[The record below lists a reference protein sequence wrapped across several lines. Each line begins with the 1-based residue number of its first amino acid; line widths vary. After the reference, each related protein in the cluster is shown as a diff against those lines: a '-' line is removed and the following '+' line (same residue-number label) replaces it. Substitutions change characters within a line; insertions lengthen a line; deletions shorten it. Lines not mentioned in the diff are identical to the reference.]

1 MKSWL
6 GLVVAP
12 TVALAAQSA
21 MYALVT
27 PSCGHEVRVTIH
39 LVALVALLVAAG
51 LAVLAFGESSLRRGA
66 QPAATDEGPQRT
78 VPRRFLADCAAAV
91 AALSCL
97 VILGMWFAVWVLSP
111 CDLF

>member
-39 LVALVALLVAAG
+39 LVAALALLVAAG
-51 LAVLAFGESSLRRGA
+51 LTVLAFRESSLGRGA
-66 QPAATDEGPQRT
+66 RSAPADEGLQPA

-97 VILGMWFAVWVLSP
+97 VILGMWFAAWVLSP
-111 CDLF
+111 CELF

>member
-1 MKSWL
+1 MKRWL

-51 LAVLAFGESSLRRGA
+51 LAVLAFGESSLGRRA
-66 QPAATDEGPQRT
+66 SAADRPQPP

-111 CDLF
+111 CELF